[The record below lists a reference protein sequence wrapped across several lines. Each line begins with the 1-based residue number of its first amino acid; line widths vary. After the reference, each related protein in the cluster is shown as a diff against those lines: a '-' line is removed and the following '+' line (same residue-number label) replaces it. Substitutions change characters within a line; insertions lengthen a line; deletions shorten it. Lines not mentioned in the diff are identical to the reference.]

1 MADGTTGII
10 FTQSGVPVK
19 GSADYQH
26 VYDSRWKFM
35 EKEIDTEVTITVPA
49 VAGRSGFYQD
59 RVTVLRHE
67 LGFFPFFECDFED
80 TNDNNPMIEVF
91 SDRTKIFLRRGIG
104 VAGAPERTLTLRFRI
119 YNIPV
124 LEDYIAPKGLP
135 QGTTSAKSQA
145 GVKFL
150 DRDTRGVD
158 IGDDSPVGFSV
169 DSTKKI
175 LAIHRHGLAKINDYV
190 GRQAR
195 ATAINTTTNVITFVG
210 GSQFGNPDTEWIK
223 KVGAPISWFPNDFTT
238 YPGGI
243 AQAQTVYAIPIDSTT
258 MYVASSY
265 ENALNGIPLDITS
278 TGSLPATLN
287 MTFMPGGNEEKILH
301 DVGYPPTYL
310 LALLDSD
317 SGYLTDD
324 TDYYI
329 GPAKYNYV
337 TMVRADNRYLS
348 FAGVQAVA
356 SNWIGY
362 IILKDPAE
370 IAR

>member
-1 MADGTTGII
+1 MADGETGII

-35 EKEIDTEVTITVPA
+35 EKEIDTEVTVTLPA
-49 VAGRSGFYQD
+49 APSTDKFYQEKI
-59 RVTVLRHE
+59 TALRHE
-67 LGFFPFFECDFED
+67 LGFLPFFECDFTD
-80 TNDNNPMIEVF
+80 TYDNNPMVEVY
-91 SDRTKIFLRRGIG
+91 SDKTRIFLRRGIG
-104 VAGAPERTLTLRFRI
+104 AGGAPERTLTIKLRI
-119 YNIPV
+119 YNLPV
-124 LEDYIAPKGLP
+124 LEDYVAPKGLP
-135 QGTTSAKSQA
+135 QGTSTARSNA

-175 LAIHRHGLAKINDYV
+175 LSIHRHGLAKINDYV
-190 GRQAR
+190 GRQAS
-195 ATAINTTTNVITFVG
+195 ATAIDTATNIITFTA
-210 GSQFGNPDTEWIK
+210 GSMFGNPDTTWIK
-223 KVGAPISWFPNDFTT
+223 KVGAPISWFPNDYTT

-243 AQAQTVYAIPIDSTT
+243 VQTQTVYAIPIDDTH
-258 MYVASSY
+258 MRVAASY
-265 ENALNGIPLDITS
+265 ENALNAIPIDLTS

-310 LALLDSD
+310 LALVDSD
-317 SGYLTDD
+317 TGYLTDD
-324 TDYYI
+324 SELYI
-329 GPAKYNYV
+329 GPAVYNYV
-337 TMVRADNRYLS
+337 TMVRADDKYLS
-348 FAGVQAVA
+348 FAGVQAIA
-356 SNWIGY
+356 SNWLGY
-362 IILKDPAE
+362 VILKDPAE